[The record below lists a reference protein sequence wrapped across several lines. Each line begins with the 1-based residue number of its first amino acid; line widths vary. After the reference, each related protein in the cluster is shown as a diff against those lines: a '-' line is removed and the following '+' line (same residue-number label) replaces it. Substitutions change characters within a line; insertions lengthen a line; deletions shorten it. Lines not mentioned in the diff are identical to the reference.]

1 MTAPQSLS
9 GAELFYGELATQ
21 RASVFVRLPEVS
33 TRNGYRLTGQIRGPF
48 SVRGET
54 LPATH
59 PFLDQGPGDSILVKA
74 TVPDPVHWSVDQP
87 ALYKVSLQL
96 HEQGKQIDTCER
108 TFAFHGVH
116 TSGKH
121 FRREGRTLVLRAAC
135 CELLSQAEDRSAA
148 TWLAQTDGLAC
159 WVPSGKVPPEEAA
172 RFGLPLIVE
181 LEEFPS
187 ATEKQILAQLKSLTH
202 DPAIIAAI
210 LTPAAGAIARQSK
223 WPHNLLLG
231 ARQSVS
237 RPLEIPNWAEFVL
250 LNLEDSAASG
260 IGEDLVEETLKAALD
275 IPLPVIVVQ
284 SCGTANLQQARQACD
299 RLQRR
304 LAPLGQFSG
313 YVV

>member
-1 MTAPQSLS
+1 MTAPQSLA

-21 RASVFVRLPEVS
+21 RASVFVRLPEAS

-108 TFAFHGVH
+108 TFAFHGIH

-121 FRREGRTLVLRAAC
+121 FRREGRTLVLRVAS
-135 CELLSQAEDRSAA
+135 CECLTQEEDRSAA
-148 TWLAQTDGLAC
+148 TWLARTDGLAC

-172 RFGLPLIVE
+172 KFGLPLIVE
-181 LEEFPS
+181 LEELPS
-187 ATEKQILAQLKSLTH
+187 STEKQILTQLKSLTH
-202 DPAIIAAI
+202 NPAIIAA
-210 LTPAAGAIARQSK
+210 LLSPTAGAIAKQSK

-231 ARQSVS
+231 TRQSVT
-237 RPLEIPNWAEFVL
+237 RPLEVPNWAEFVL
-250 LNLEDSAASG
+250 LDLENSFASG
-260 IGEDLVEETLKAALD
+260 EGEDRDQQAIKAALE
-275 IPLPVIVVQ
+275 IPLPVVVVQ
-284 SCGTANLQQARQACD
+284 ASDTANLQHARQACD
-299 RLQRR
+299 TLQRR

-313 YVV
+313 YVI

>member
-1 MTAPQSLS
+1 MTAPISLA
-9 GAELFYGELATQ
+9 GAEIFHGELATQ
-21 RASVFVRLPEVS
+21 RASLFVRLSEAS

-108 TFAFHGVH
+108 SFAFHGVH

-121 FRREGRTLVLRAAC
+121 FRREGRTLVLRAAS
-135 CELLSQAEDRSAA
+135 CEWIVQEEDRSAA
-148 TWLAQTDGLAC
+148 TWLARTDGLAC
-159 WVPSGKVPPEEAA
+159 WVPSGKVPPEESA
-172 RFGLPLIVE
+172 RFGLPLLVE
-181 LEEFPS
+181 LEEIPS
-187 ATEKQILAQLKSLTH
+187 ATENQVLAQLKGLTH
-202 DPAIIAAI
+202 NPAIIAA
-210 LTPAAGAIARQSK
+210 LLSPTAGAIAKQSK

-231 ARQSVS
+231 TRQSVT
-237 RPLEIPNWAEFVL
+237 RPLEVPNWAEFVL
-250 LNLEDSAASG
+250 LDLEDSFASG
-260 IGEDLVEETLKAALD
+260 EGEDRAQQAIKAALE
-275 IPLPVIVVQ
+275 IPLPVVVVQ
-284 SCGTANLQQARQACD
+284 SGGTASLQHARQACD
-299 RLQRR
+299 TLQRR
-304 LAPLGQFSG
+304 IAPLGQFSG